1 MPKRGVYYYL
11 STAPLY
17 FEQKER
23 TRLSL
28 QAQKEGTTVQ

>member
-1 MPKRGVYYYL
+1 MHKREVYYYL
-11 STAPLY
+11 PTAPLY